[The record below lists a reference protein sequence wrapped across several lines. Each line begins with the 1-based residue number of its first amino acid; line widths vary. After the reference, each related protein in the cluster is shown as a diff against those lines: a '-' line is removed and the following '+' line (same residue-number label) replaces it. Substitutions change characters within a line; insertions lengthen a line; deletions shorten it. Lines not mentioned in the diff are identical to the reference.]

1 MLRPDPRNIVLSTS
15 ASLGDIDPALRQW
28 LQTNF
33 ALIAAL
39 LPFHVA
45 GSPEGVQV
53 AFADQL
59 AIDTVAHDLYI
70 YTGVDGQN
78 TGWRKFTR
86 AP

>member
-1 MLRPDPRNIVLSTS
+1 MLKPDPRNIILSTA
-15 ASLGDIDPALRQW
+15 ASLEIDPALRQW

-33 ALIAAL
+33 SMISSL
-39 LPFHVA
+39 LPFYVT

-53 AFADQL
+53 AHANQL
-59 AIDTVAHDLYI
+59 AIDTLNHDLYI
-70 YTGVDGQN
+70 FTGTDGTN